1 MKIKFEPPY
10 YIVIFSF
17 KKTKDLEGYAEKA
30 ILLNRLVKEVEG
42 FLGVEDYF
50 DYEGNEVSISYWRDL
65 DAIQEW
71 RTQINHVNA
80 KGKAHARWY
89 EHYNVKI
96 SKVEKEY

>member
-42 FLGVEDYF
+42 FLGVEDY
-50 DYEGNEVSISYWRDL
+50 SIR
-65 DAIQEW
+65 
-71 RTQINHVNA
+71 
-80 KGKAHARWY
+80 
-89 EHYNVKI
+89 
-96 SKVEKEY
+96 KETKCLFLIGEI